1 MADDSKNGRNPQASI
16 RVIACGMIAR
26 EIMAVNSMLGFD
38 HIDLKCLPADY
49 HHHPQK
55 IAPAMERAIAA
66 ARADGFEQIFAGYA
80 DCGTNGALD
89 AVLDRHGVERIEGPH
104 CFSFYAGN
112 AAFQAAHDD
121 YITTFFITDFLARHF
136 ERLVWQGL
144 GLDRH
149 PQLLP
154 LYFGNYTRL
163 IYLAQTDDAALDAKA
178 EAAAERLGLAYER
191 HATGYGELAQFIRAA

>member
-1 MADDSKNGRNPQASI
+1 MVQPAPSPDTTLI
-16 RVIACGMIAR
+16 VACGALAR
-26 EIMAVNSMLGFD
+26 EVQAVVRANGLEGR
-38 HIDLKCLPADY
+38 LELTCLPAAL
-49 HHHPQK
+49 HNRPAEIPERLRQRLRTARAAGWRK
-55 IAPAMERAIAA
+55 IAVA
-66 ARADGFEQIFAGYA
+66 YA
-80 DCGTNGALD
+80 DCGTGGAI
-89 AVLDRHGVERIEGPH
+89 DRVCAEEGVERIGGPH
-104 CFSFYAGN
+104 CYAFFAGQGAFEALQEADPATFYL
-112 AAFQAAHDD
+112 
-121 YITTFFITDFLARHF
+121 TDFLARHF

>member
-1 MADDSKNGRNPQASI
+1 MFQPAPSPDTTLI
-16 RVIACGMIAR
+16 VACGALAR
-26 EIMAVNSMLGFD
+26 EVQAVVRANGLEGR
-38 HIDLKCLPADY
+38 LELTCLPAAL
-49 HHHPQK
+49 HNRPAEIPERLRQRLRTARAAGWRK
-55 IAPAMERAIAA
+55 IAVA
-66 ARADGFEQIFAGYA
+66 YA
-80 DCGTNGALD
+80 DCGTGGAI
-89 AVLDRHGVERIEGPH
+89 DRVCAEEGVERIGGPH
-104 CFSFYAGN
+104 CYAFFAGQGAFEALQEADPATFYL
-112 AAFQAAHDD
+112 
-121 YITTFFITDFLARHF
+121 TDFLARHF